1 MEAEKSN
8 VKKYDLEG
16 RTFDFANNT
25 KEFLKRI
32 DKSIHNVEYYKQ
44 LIRSSGSV
52 AANLIEANES
62 FSRNDYSHRIKI
74 CRKEAKES
82 QLWLRLIDIT
92 EQMEAT
98 REALIQEGTELMRI
112 FGAILEKMKVNKL

>member
-1 MEAEKSN
+1 MEAERSN
-8 VKKYDLEG
+8 VKKYDLEE

-25 KEFLKRI
+25 KEFLKKI
-32 DKSIHNVEYYKQ
+32 DKSIHNIEYYKQ

-82 QLWLRLIDIT
+82 QLWLRLIDVT

-98 REALIQEGTELMRI
+98 RKALIQEGTELMRI
-112 FGAILEKMKVNKL
+112 FGAILEKMKVNNL